1 MNIKACL
8 SSIKSQYTNDFI
20 FELEPN
26 EAASFQD
33 QGIDGSFSLYIIDLH
48 KLYCIVGLNTVCFSI
63 DYSMICHTAYCIL
76 YTICPKP
83 RISQN
88 VMDWN

>member
-48 KLYCIVGLNTVCFSI
+48 KLYCI
-63 DYSMICHTAYCIL
+63 
-76 YTICPKP
+76 
-83 RISQN
+83 
-88 VMDWN
+88 